1 MCWSGKPYK
10 KHFFPFCPKNVNS
23 GTPGET
29 LLLAAGSKV
38 QLEAQFL
45 QVCIVPWPLPNAHP
59 SQNTYHKEPS
69 FSHQVTDPDS
79 KVEAITIEVIYNDS
93 RYKIASFKSIVCL

>member
-1 MCWSGKPYK
+1 MAS
-10 KHFFPFCPKNVNS
+10 
-23 GTPGET
+23 
-29 LLLAAGSKV
+29 
-38 QLEAQFL
+38 
-45 QVCIVPWPLPNAHP
+45 AHP
-59 SQNTYHKEPS
+59 SQNTYYKEPS